1 MNIDKFENENLTDD
15 EIYEGVT
22 KSHIEIKEI
31 LNLCKSRYGYLTLMN
46 LLTSWS
52 IRNGRTKESLLE
64 DISELWDEY
73 YED

>member
-1 MNIDKFENENLTDD
+1 MNIDKFENESLTDD

-22 KSHIEIKEI
+22 KSYIEIKEV
-31 LNLCKSRYGYLTLMN
+31 LDRYKSGYGYLALMN